1 MTTAAVDMLAAVRAI
16 GGDVKLASSGRLK
29 VVAPAPLPNELIEQL
44 RAAKLDLISLLAPH
58 TPPAETWTEREEER
72 AGIAEF
78 DSGAPRAWAEALA
91 RLDPEKPPADVP
103 PRRWLRFIDDC
114 GRFLDGGWARQAAAF
129 GWGPLELFGCD
140 RERPFARLDHA
151 GLLWLLNGRKLA
163 AFTAETATIETLTG
177 AHQTYRRSS
186 IVYGDVALPW
196 ELAPDGGKDKSN
208 ETDGPVGHACAYCG
222 RHELLGDPLLDAAVD
237 GHMFRAHR
245 GCLDREFE
253 SWRAQR

>member
-1 MTTAAVDMLAAVRAI
+1 VPYQKFSASFKTEFRQGATPKPPKPPKGVSSHENERQTL
-16 GGDVKLASSGRLK
+16 GGLGALGTWQGENKNCV
-29 VVAPAPLPNELIEQL
+29 PAP
-44 RAAKLDLISLLAPH
+44 
-58 TPPAETWTEREEER
+58 TTWTDAHEER
-72 AGIAEF
+72 AAIVEYDA
-78 DSGAPRAWAEALA
+78 GAPRAWAEGFA
-91 RLDPEKPPADVP
+91 RLDPNSPPADIP

-196 ELAPDGGKDKSN
+196 ELAPDGGKDN
-208 ETDGPVGHACAYCG
+208 DGPG
-222 RHELLGDPLLDAAVD
+222 
-237 GHMFRAHR
+237 
-245 GCLDREFE
+245 
-253 SWRAQR
+253 